1 MTRKPTLRKS
11 LGKLLI
17 PTRVYSSMA
26 RRSRAKSGTFFLS
39 KQVDGG
45 TTATG
50 FQQSEID
57 ISSFVNVLQGEVV
70 RVKQVWFQ
78 WSDDSG
84 GPIASASIGANN
96 GASADAQVT
105 VESQTGRANF
115 TNNAVM
121 AKNSVYTHCA
131 GAGQMD
137 FYATE
142 MGMNPTD
149 YEDGY
154 LVATDSIYL
163 GMPESL
169 DPFTNDIRCSVKLEC
184 EIVKLSL
191 SDAQAVLVSQTIG

>member
-1 MTRKPTLRKS
+1 
-11 LGKLLI
+11 
-17 PTRVYSSMA
+17 MA
-26 RRSRAKSGTFFLS
+26 SRSRAKSGTFFLT
-39 KQVDGG
+39 KHVDGG
-45 TTATG
+45 TTGTG
-50 FQQSEID
+50 FQQEEID

-70 RVKQVWFQ
+70 RVKQCWFE
-78 WSDDSG
+78 WNSDQG
-84 GPIASASIGANN
+84 GPILSADVGANN

-105 VESQTGRANF
+105 VESRTTRSSF

-131 GAGQMD
+131 GAGQLD

-149 YEDGY
+149 FEDGY
-154 LVATDSIYL
+154 LVATDAIYL
-163 GMPESL
+163 GISDSA
-169 DPFTNDIRCSVKLEC
+169 DPFTADIRCSIKLEC